1 MVIGLPSPKPE
12 VWPLM
17 AQVASCCSSRFQVPA
32 QAWLTITPAWAGV
45 TQVVAASRLKPPMN
59 PAARRAAPCLFVMA
73 ASFV

>member
-1 MVIGLPSPKPE
+1 
-12 VWPLM
+12 M
-17 AQVASCCSSRFQVPA
+17 AQVPSCCRTRLQVLA

-45 TQVVAASRLKPPMN
+45 TQAVAASRLKPPMN